1 MGSTVFSGEVWTNV
15 HPEIMKQLSFINA
28 VPVDGKVGHD
38 SYTKHAREL
47 MKAQFDGPVWITET
61 INGTA
66 ANILALKCLLK
77 PWSSIICADVTHINT
92 HECGATEFNLG
103 AKILSIP
110 APAGKLT
117 PSLVRKVLQKNQA
130 YHLMPTVLV
139 LTQPTEYGVLYSV
152 PELTELAAMA
162 HENGMEVY
170 IDGARLPFAL
180 QALGIGLKEMIEG
193 PDIDA
198 FSFGGT
204 KCGAM
209 FGEMIVFRR
218 EKDRDHLQYLQ
229 KQTLQ
234 HFDKSKFLGIQ
245 LEYLLE
251 NENWRRLAG
260 DMNHMATFLA
270 EKLAR
275 KGILPVY
282 PVDTNMVFCRL
293 SKAQMEKVCSVFD
306 LHYWDAAAE
315 VVRLCCSHETT
326 IEDVEKLEE
335 LL

>member
-15 HPEIMKQLSFINA
+15 HPDIMERLFEINS

-38 SYTKHAREL
+38 SYTKKAREL
-47 MKAQFDGPVWITET
+47 MQAQFDGPVWITET
-61 INGTA
+61 VNGTA

-77 PWSSIICADVTHINT
+77 PWSSIVCADVTHINT
-92 HECGATEFNLG
+92 HECGAAEFNLG
-103 AKILSIP
+103 AKVLSVP

-117 PSLVRKVLQKNQA
+117 PALVEDVLDKNRA

-152 PELTELAAMA
+152 PELRELTEMA

-180 QALGIGLKEMIEG
+180 QALGIGLKEMIEE

-209 FGEMIVFRR
+209 FAEMVVFRR
-218 EKDRDHLQYLQ
+218 EKDKDHLQYLQ

-234 HFDKSKFLGIQ
+234 HFDKSKFLGVQ

-251 NENWRRLAG
+251 DENWRRIAKQMNETAGALASR
-260 DMNHMATFLA
+260 LA
-270 EKLAR
+270 EK
-275 KGILPVY
+275 GIRPVY
-282 PVDTNMVFCRL
+282 PVDTNMVFVQL
-293 SKAQMEKVCSVFD
+293 SEDQLSRVRTVFD
-306 LHYWDAAAE
+306 LHYWDQKTKA
-315 VVRLCCSHETT
+315 VRLCCSHETT
-326 IEDVEKLEE
+326 INDIEKMEE

>member
-15 HPEIMKQLSFINA
+15 HPEIMKQLSLINA

-92 HECGATEFNLG
+92 HECGAAEFNLG
-103 AKILSIP
+103 AKILSVP

-117 PSLVRKVLQKNQA
+117 PSMVREVLGKNQA

-162 HENGMEVY
+162 HEKGMEVY

-251 NENWRRLAG
+251 NENWRRITKQMNDTAGMLASR
-260 DMNHMATFLA
+260 L
-270 EKLAR
+270 R
-275 KGILPVY
+275 QKGIMPVF
-282 PVDTNMVFCRL
+282 PVDTNMVFIKL
-293 SKAQMEKVCSVFD
+293 SEDQLSRVRTVFD
-306 LHYWDAAAE
+306 LHYWE
-315 VVRLCCSHETT
+315 QKTHIVRLCCGHETT
-326 IEDVEKLEE
+326 IEDVEKLEG